1 MKSPLPYFLEF
12 FEDEFMLPKIY
23 LNDCE
28 IKGTNQKP
36 IIMITYDETKF
47 SVKDGCWKRW
57 TLDEHG
63 ILQPKEEKKDIMGSD
78 FFSP

>member
-1 MKSPLPYFLEF
+1 MEYRKTFLSEMKSPLPYFLEF

-47 SVKDGCWKRW
+47 SVKDGC
-57 TLDEHG
+57 
-63 ILQPKEEKKDIMGSD
+63 
-78 FFSP
+78 